1 MKYIYVC
8 RAVPEAVCNFK
19 KLSVAGNR
27 FSLNMAKALNNVCG
41 DNVRFISLSHVERR
55 LIDKLH
61 ADEIWNGKSYQQIKS
76 GKYILVS
83 EFVQAFRLF
92 CYIKREIKKN
102 KDNYAVIIEN
112 SPAGVAMCCTALKK
126 LYKVPVYSIT
136 IDTPFTASLSHDG
149 VLGKIN

>member
-61 ADEIWNGKSYQQIKS
+61 ADEIWNGKSYQQIKRA
-76 GKYILVS
+76 KYNNDSEIL
-83 EFVQAFRLF
+83 QAYTL
-92 CYIKREIKKN
+92 I
-102 KDNYAVIIEN
+102 
-112 SPAGVAMCCTALKK
+112 
-126 LYKVPVYSIT
+126 
-136 IDTPFTASLSHDG
+136 
-149 VLGKIN
+149 

>member
-1 MKYIYVC
+1 MKYIYIC

-61 ADEIWNGKSYQQIKS
+61 AD
-76 GKYILVS
+76 
-83 EFVQAFRLF
+83 
-92 CYIKREIKKN
+92 
-102 KDNYAVIIEN
+102 
-112 SPAGVAMCCTALKK
+112 
-126 LYKVPVYSIT
+126 
-136 IDTPFTASLSHDG
+136 
-149 VLGKIN
+149 

>member
-92 CYIKREIKKN
+92 C
-102 KDNYAVIIEN
+102 V
-112 SPAGVAMCCTALKK
+112 
-126 LYKVPVYSIT
+126 KVHNTDLFLLQVPHIFHIVVCDLIR
-136 IDTPFTASLSHDG
+136 
-149 VLGKIN
+149 LGKSHGLPACFLFPDAPGKFPDT